1 MYLVTH
7 TLPGPDPAF
16 VCTLCMYYE
25 QACSQSF
32 LKGGSKIKGG
42 AN

>member
-16 VCTLCMYYE
+16 VWHTVQCIM
-25 QACSQSF
+25 
-32 LKGGSKIKGG
+32 G
-42 AN
+42 